1 MRKLFAI
8 LLCLMTLTS
17 AACAETLRLF
27 DVSPTDA
34 FRASHP
40 DVQIITNRDAN
51 LRLFY
56 YGMELN
62 NQLLSGSFQWD
73 AFKVSS
79 AYANLLLLYQK
90 GYLLDLSDSEII
102 RDVVSRLH
110 PDIAALCTYDGHI
123 YSVPTHIMYQGGF
136 PKTVWPEKWL
146 EAGYTR
152 KDIPQTF
159 GEYLDFIDAWLDR
172 REDDPNL
179 TLNVFAQYEPT
190 DYNIHSYSGRLV
202 DELLDSYI
210 DQTLYAGKP
219 LRFDDPELIPLL
231 DKAKAVGERVFRFEP
246 IKTDSNSNYGL
257 FGGAIGELEYS
268 QLEAWQ
274 VNLRIHEDQ
283 PTVMRFLL
291 QVSGVYAGTANP
303 ELAIAA
309 VEDDLL
315 DTIHDERSSI
325 HHAEIEMMFKDAQPV
340 RNEVY
345 DRVQRLSQNQIDMCE
360 HWLNGDDTPYAEYVD
375 MTDLDSH
382 WNSLARFAEEL
393 KTMKEADIRDEMAR
407 IQEEMAAYQR
417 DYEYTFAPE
426 DLAAWKQ
433 YAQHLYFPGPNIFT
447 TNEGYENFKKLKSQF
462 VDGLIDARQLVSELD
477 RIAWMM
483 EMENQ

>member
-1 MRKLFAI
+1 MKKLLA
-8 LLCLMTLTS
+8 LLLALMCLTG
-17 AACAETLRLF
+17 AASAETLRLF

-34 FRASHP
+34 FRASHT
-40 DVQIITNRDAN
+40 DVTVITNRDAD

-73 AFKVSS
+73 AFEVPST
-79 AYANLLLLYQK
+79 YANLPLLYEK
-90 GYLLDLSDSEII
+90 GYLLDLSGSEVI
-102 RDVVSRLH
+102 RDLIARVH

-123 YSVPTHIMYQGGF
+123 YGVPTYIMAQGGL
-136 PKTVWPEKWL
+136 PKTVWPEMWL
-146 EAGYTR
+146 SAGYTQE
-152 KDIPQTF
+152 DIPQTF
-159 GEYLDFIDAWLDR
+159 GAYLDFIDGWLDR

-190 DYNIHSYSGRLV
+190 NYDIHSYSGRLV

-231 DKAKAVGERVFRFEP
+231 DKARVVGERVFTYEP
-246 IKTDSNSNYGL
+246 TKTDSNSNYGL

-274 VNLRIHEDQ
+274 VDLRIHEDQ
-283 PTVMRFLL
+283 PTIMRFLL
-291 QVSGVYAGTANP
+291 HVSGVYAGTANP

-309 VEDDLL
+309 VEDYAL
-315 DTIHDERSSI
+315 DRIHDERSSLF
-325 HHAEIEMMFKDAQPV
+325 HAQMEMLFMDAQPV
-340 RNEVY
+340 RNEQY
-345 DRVQRLSQNQIDMCE
+345 DRVMRLDQNRLSMCE
-360 HWLNGDDTPYAEYVD
+360 HQLNGDDTPYTAYVD
-375 MTDLDSH
+375 MTDLDAYRD
-382 WNSLARFAEEL
+382 SLAIFASKL
-393 KTMKEADIRDEMAR
+393 QTMKESELRDEIAGIREAMA
-407 IQEEMAAYQR
+407 EYQA
-417 DYEYTFAPE
+417 YEYTFSPE

-433 YAQHLYFPGPNIFT
+433 YAQHLYFPGPYAFT
-447 TNEGYENFKKLKSQF
+447 TDEGYANFQKLKKQF
-462 VDGLIDARQLVSELD
+462 VDGLIDARQLANELD